1 MRRQRDEITNN
12 STEAIAVI
20 RQIGPAEKTS
30 TQLRNC
36 PGCGSGYHQGGRKRC
51 PAYNL
56 TCHLCKRVG
65 HFARVCRA
73 KPAQP
78 GPPDKTPQQQT
89 PTRSIQ
95 ALTATTNEPPQINIA
110 KLGDATGHAPTI
122 NVHISSLNGA
132 AEVDILQD
140 SGADISAT
148 GRASLSQ
155 LGEHEHNLLPSQ
167 VIPRA
172 VSGTRMHPVGRLP
185 ITLRLGPLTHNED
198 LHVYPEV
205 TGVLLSW
212 KAAKGLGI
220 LRSSYPHPSNITEVN
235 AITTTNRTPTTSEEL
250 IKEFSTVFD
259 GQIKTMEG

>member
-132 AEVDILQD
+132 AEVEILLD
-140 SGADISAT
+140 S

-155 LGEHEHNLLPSQ
+155 LREHEHNLLPSQ

-220 LRSSYPHPSNITEVN
+220 LRSSYPHPSNTTEVN

-250 IKEFSTVFD
+250 IKEFSTD